1 MEYKKY
7 NDISFEKVNKVFS
20 LKTND
25 IAMRLQLFKKV
36 KKEKQKKTKKFVNE
50 KNRGINGV

>member
-7 NDISFEKVNKVFS
+7 NYISFEKVNKVFS
-20 LKTND
+20 LRTND

-36 KKEKQKKTKKFVNE
+36 KKVEQKKQKNL
-50 KNRGINGV
+50 